1 MITPKNIVIGTLLL
15 VIVVLLLR
23 NVNAFTEIIKTVTDI
38 FGRTFK
44 AVTEVG
50 DFSVDKK

>member
-1 MITPKNIVIGTLLL
+1 MKVKSFIIGTLAV

-23 NVNAFTEIIKTVTDI
+23 NITVFAEIIKTVTDI
-38 FGRTFK
+38 FGRSFK

-50 DFSVDKK
+50 DFK

>member
-1 MITPKNIVIGTLLL
+1 MKITPYSFVTGTITIIIVI
-15 VIVVLLLR
+15 LLLR

-38 FGRTFK
+38 FGRSFK

-50 DFSVDKK
+50 DFDKK

>member
-1 MITPKNIVIGTLLL
+1 MKITPYSFVTGTIVIII
-15 VIVVLLLR
+15 VILLLR

-38 FGRTFK
+38 FGRSFK

-50 DFSVDKK
+50 DFDKK